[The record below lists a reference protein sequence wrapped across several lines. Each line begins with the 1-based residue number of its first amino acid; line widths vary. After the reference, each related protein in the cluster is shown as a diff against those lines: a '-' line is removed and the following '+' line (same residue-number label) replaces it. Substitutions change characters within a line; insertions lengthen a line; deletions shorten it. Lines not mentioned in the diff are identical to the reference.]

1 MYIQTPLYIHY
12 CYTCT
17 FIKYYREIRE
27 KSEERREKREERREK
42 REERSEKREERR
54 EKTEE
59 RREKREERRMKR
71 EEVSREAARGPQM
84 RPQRSQKRS
93 REASGPH
100 SALSAS
106 EGGMVQQRFGPPKNT
121 NELPRV
127 CFPKVLKIKGC
138 HEDGRQLDS
147 LHIYSVPW
155 PLR

>member
-1 MYIQTPLYIHY
+1 MTRGH
-12 CYTCT
+12 
-17 FIKYYREIRE
+17 
-27 KSEERREKREERREK
+27 SEERVRPLGGKREESREKREERREK
-42 REERSEKREERR
+42 REEG
-54 EKTEE
+54 
-59 RREKREERRMKR
+59 REKRA
-71 EEVSREAARGPQM
+71 EVPREAARGPQM

-106 EGGMVQQRFGPPKNT
+106 EGGMVKKRFGPPKNT

-138 HEDGRQLDS
+138 HEEGRQLDS